1 LSGILNEPQMKV
13 TYFSLILLAGLGLAA
28 CKKKGCTDPTADN
41 YSEKAKKDDG
51 SCTYTFPAY
60 DSQIEQIKATYAD
73 MAFAVFDD
81 SYNKAVDLQTAIQA
95 FVNSPSQAGFDA
107 AKQAWLDARE
117 PYGQSE
123 IFRFVE
129 GPIDNSSDGPEGLL
143 NAWPMDEAYVDYV
156 DGSPNAGIINNPTTY
171 PTIDQVTLVT
181 ANENGGEENISVGY
195 HAIEFLLWGQD
206 TSATSA
212 GNRQY
217 TDYVTGGSGT
227 AANQDRRGQYL
238 IMCSDLLVAALQQVR
253 DAWDPAMSGNYR
265 TTWLAMDNAT
275 ALRKVINSLRVMA
288 GTELSGERMYTAY
301 NNMNQEDEHSCFSDN
316 THRDIILNAEGIS
329 NLYRGTYTRVN
340 GTVISGYGLEDLVNE
355 IAPTQ
360 NTQMINQL
368 NATETMVNG
377 LYIPFDQAIILPAE
391 RPKVLDAVNS
401 LIAEKDII
409 LNIAADNFNIHF

>member
-1 LSGILNEPQMKV
+1 MKV
-13 TYFSLILLAGLGLAA
+13 TYLSLILLAGLGFAA

-51 SCTYTFPAY
+51 SCTYTLPTY
-60 DSQIEQIKATYAD
+60 DTQIEQIKATYAD
-73 MAFAVFDD
+73 MAFAVYED
-81 SYNKAVDLQTAIQA
+81 SYNKAVELQTAIHA
-95 FVNSPSQAGFDA
+95 FVNTPSQAGFDA

-129 GPIDNSSDGPEGLL
+129 GPIDNSADGPEGLI

-156 DGSPNAGIINNPTTY
+156 DGSPNAGIINDPTTY
-171 PTIDQVTLVT
+171 PTIDEITLVT

-217 TDYVTGGSGT
+217 TDYVTGSGGT
-227 AANQDRRGQYL
+227 ATNQDRRGQYL
-238 IMCSDLLVAALQQVR
+238 TLCADLLVTALEQVK
-253 DAWDPAMSGNYR
+253 DAWDPANSGNYR
-265 TTWLAMDNAT
+265 ATWLGMDNST
-275 ALRKVINSLRVMA
+275 ALRKIINSIRVMA
-288 GTELSGERMYTAY
+288 GTELSGERIYTAY
-301 NNMNQEDEHSCFSDN
+301 DNMDQEDEHSCFSDN

-329 NLYRGTYTRVN
+329 NLYRGTYTRVS
-340 GTVISGYGLEDLVNE
+340 GTVVSGYGLEDLVNE
-355 IAPTQ
+355 VSSTQ

-368 NATETMVNG
+368 NITETKVNS

-401 LIAEKDII
+401 LVEEKVII
-409 LNIAADNFNIHF
+409 LDIASDNFNIHF